1 MQYLRYASAGLVIL
15 SLLGGGYLFQ
25 SYSKDLSS
33 ASDPTFQAIGIISS
47 LLFISGIALAF
58 ISKPKKLQKEIP
70 MQQPVIIPE
79 IKPLGVSPSEMQILK
94 QAVELIEREQ
104 KIPEAI
110 PKQEPIIVPEL
121 SFEEDIALRKKRYYE
136 EMNG

>member
-58 ISKPKKLQKEIP
+58 ISKPKKIQKEMP
-70 MQQPVIIPE
+70 AQQPE
-79 IKPLGVSPSEMQILK
+79 IKPLGVSTSELQILK

-104 KIPEAI
+104 KVI
-110 PKQEPIIVPEL
+110 KQEPIIVPEL
-121 SFEEDIALRKKRYYE
+121 SFEEDMALRKKRYYE

>member
-47 LLFISGIALAF
+47 LLFVSGIALAF

-94 QAVELIEREQ
+94 QAVELIEREKVQ
-104 KIPEAI
+104 DIPI
-110 PKQEPIIVPEL
+110 IKQEPIAVEL
-121 SFEEDIALRKKRYYE
+121 SFEEDMALRKKRYYE